1 MQNQSTHLLIVE
13 DEKGRRVFT
22 LEDPLYSIGRNP
34 DVDIRLFSQFV
45 SRRHATLVR
54 REREDG
60 SSYYRII
67 DGTLKGKLSA
77 KGLVINGHKLQSHDL
92 EDEDE
97 ILFGSQVSAKYYIV
111 KKEERAGVKY
121 KTKKTKST
129 VPPPSPK
136 LGGLYV
142 QSEKGNP
149 LVFPLK
155 HTDVQAKVTG
165 NVSRVEVTQTFENPF
180 STPLEATYIFPLPDE
195 AAVDDMEIRIGDR
208 IIKGNI
214 KKRQE
219 AVAIYEQA
227 KNQGRTAGLL
237 EQERANIFTQSLANI
252 QPGEQIDVIIRYTDS
267 LKFTGGNYEFVFP
280 MVVGPRYI
288 PGTTIDENTTG
299 GGSAPAPMTLNK
311 DTDLVPDASRLNAP
325 ILPPG
330 TRSGYDINVTV
341 DIEAGVEI
349 KEVHSPS
356 HQIQI
361 ERQEQRM
368 GVTLSQR
375 DTIPN
380 KDLILRYQV
389 AGDRTQTTVL
399 SQIDNRGGHFAVYLI
414 PAIEYHP
421 DQLVPKDVVF
431 LIDTSG
437 SQSGEPLNKCQE
449 LMRRFI
455 QGLNPHDTFTII
467 DFSDTTRQL
476 SPVPLTNTEQNR
488 NRAMKYINQLNASGG
503 TQLMRGIQAV
513 LNFPEV
519 DPGRLRS
526 IVLLTDGYIGN
537 ENQILAEVQ
546 RHLKLG
552 NRLHSFG
559 AGSSVNRFLLNRIAE
574 IGRGISRIVRYD
586 EPTEE
591 LAEQFF
597 GQINN
602 PVLTNIHLY
611 WQGEGEPPIIYPAT
625 PPDLFAEQP
634 LVLFGRQKDARPGQ
648 LEVTGTIAG
657 GQQYKQSFELNFEDT
672 GNPAIAQ
679 LWGRNRIKDLMNQM
693 VKGETKVGVETVT
706 DTALIYQL
714 LCQYTAFIAVSD
726 EVRVNP
732 NDRSV
737 SVQVPVEMPE
747 GISYQGIFG
756 DVEVEATYEFEQIP
770 SEPPDEF
777 DITLIDFDLTLIDP
791 SMLGYED
798 EEIGGTPTPEPAPS
812 KTPDTE
818 PIFKAPLRKAPSTP
832 NRLQVVSATGLNK
845 DAIADLT
852 QHLQSIP
859 LSPGVKGNLVFEF
872 YISQGRVRQLILDQ
886 EASSVNDQDVTEAIR
901 RSLLT
906 CYLPQAVV
914 DQVRLVIGIKP

>member
-1 MQNQSTHLLIVE
+1 MPNQSTHVLIVE
-13 DEKGRRVFT
+13 DDKGRRVFT
-22 LEDPLYSIGRNP
+22 LEDPLYSIGRTS

-60 SSYYRII
+60 SVYYRIV
-67 DGTLKGKLSA
+67 DGDLKGKLSA
-77 KGLVINGHKLQSHDL
+77 KGLAINGQKLQSHDL
-92 EDEDE
+92 EDMDK
-97 ILFGSQVSAKYYIV
+97 ILFGSQVSATYYIV
-111 KKEERAGVKY
+111 KKEERGGIKY

-129 VPPPSPK
+129 LPSPSPN

-142 QSEKGNP
+142 QSIKGNP

-208 IIKGNI
+208 TIKGNI

-227 KNQGRTAGLL
+227 KKQGRTAGLL

-267 LKFTGGNYEFVFP
+267 LKFTGENYEFVFP
-280 MVVGPRYI
+280 MVVGSRYI
-288 PGTTIDENTTG
+288 PGTTIDENTVG

-325 ILPPG
+325 ILPPK
-330 TRSGYDINVTV
+330 TRSGHDINVTV

-361 ERQEQRM
+361 ERQGYRM
-368 GVTLSQR
+368 RVTLSRR
-375 DTIPN
+375 DTIAN

-399 SQIDNRGGHFAVYLI
+399 SQTDNRGGHFAVYLI
-414 PAIEYHP
+414 PAIEYNP

-437 SQSGEPLNKCQE
+437 SQSGEPLTKCQE

-455 QGLNPHDTFTII
+455 NGLNPHDTFTII

-476 SPVPLTNTEQNR
+476 SPVPLANTEKNR
-488 NRAMKYINQLNASGG
+488 NSAMNYINQLNASGG
-503 TQLMRGIQAV
+503 TQLRRGIQAV

-602 PVLTNIHLY
+602 PVLTNIQLY

-634 LVLFGRQKDARPGQ
+634 LVLFGCKKDARPGRLQ
-648 LEVTGTIAG
+648 VTGIVAG
-657 GQQYKQSFELNFEDT
+657 GQQYQQSFELNFEDT

-679 LWGRNRIKDLMNQM
+679 LWGRNRIKNLMNQM
-693 VKGETKVGVETVT
+693 VQGETKVGVETVT
-706 DTALIYQL
+706 DTALTYQL

-756 DVEVEATYEFEQIP
+756 DVEVEATYEFEVIP

-777 DITLIDFDLTLIDP
+777 DITLISPNMMELDEL
-791 SMLGYED
+791 D
-798 EEIGGTPTPEPAPS
+798 EEWSPTPEPAPS
-812 KTPDTE
+812 KAPKMKPTA
-818 PIFKAPLRKAPSTP
+818 KAPLPKAESTP
-832 NRLQVVSATGLNK
+832 NRLQIVSASGLNQ
-845 DAIADLT
+845 DAIARLT
-852 QHLQSIP
+852 QHLQSIQ
-859 LSPGVKGNLVFEF
+859 LSPGVSGNLVFEF
-872 YISQGRVRQLILDQ
+872 YISKSRVQQVTLN
-886 EASSVNDQDVTEAIR
+886 EKASSVKDQTVIEAIR

-906 CYLPQAVV
+906 WHSPQATV
-914 DQVRLVIGIKP
+914 DNVCLVIGIQP